1 MKGASSEQKEEKNP
15 MGWMGKLVGGTIGFA
30 LGGPLGAIFG
40 AAFGHAFDR
49 EAALGEAVD
58 NRQRLST
65 VEQNQLT
72 FFVAAFSMLAKLAQ
86 ADGRVSQAE
95 IDSIE
100 GIMETDLRLDPS
112 GRHAAINI
120 FRTALNAPG
129 TFTDFARQF
138 YGQFYNQPQM
148 LELMI
153 DIMLRVA
160 VSDGSI
166 TQGEEALIQSAV
178 DTFNFS
184 STRYEQLKS
193 QYVQTADSAYA
204 VLGCNPDDSDEQI
217 KRCYRHRVQEYHPDK
232 IAAKGLPDEFTRFAQ
247 DKFREIQEAW
257 ERIKTLRGI
266 K

>member
-1 MKGASSEQKEEKNP
+1 

-40 AAFGHAFDR
+40 AAFGHAFDTGTALETENPR
-49 EAALGEAVD
+49 E
-58 NRQRLST
+58 RLST
-65 VEQNQLT
+65 TEQHQLT

-86 ADGRVSQAE
+86 ADGQVTREE

-100 GIMETDLRLDPS
+100 GFMARDLRLDPQ
-112 GRHAAINI
+112 GRHAAVNI

-129 TFTDFARQF
+129 SFADFARQF
-138 YGQFYNQPQM
+138 DDLFHHQPQM

-153 DIMLRVA
+153 DILLRVA
-160 VSDGSI
+160 VSDGSM
-166 TQGEEALIQSAV
+166 TRGEETLILTAV
-178 DTFNFS
+178 DIFGFS
-184 STRYEQLKS
+184 MGRYEQLKA
-193 QYVQTADSAYA
+193 QYAPTDDKAYA
-204 VLGCNPDDSDEQI
+204 VLGCRPDDSDETV
-217 KRCYRHRVQEYHPDK
+217 KHCYRQKVQEYHPDK

-257 ERIKTLRGI
+257 DKIKTARGI

>member
-1 MKGASSEQKEEKNP
+1 

-40 AAFGHAFDR
+40 AAFGHAFDA
-49 EAALGEAVD
+49 ESAYD
-58 NRQRLST
+58 TSNHRQRLSPI
-65 VEQNQLT
+65 EQHQLT

-86 ADGRVSQAE
+86 ADGRVTKEE

-100 GIMETDLRLDPS
+100 GFMEKDLRLDS
-112 GRHAAINI
+112 QGRHAALNI

-129 TFTDFARQF
+129 SFSDFARQF

-153 DIMLRVA
+153 DILIRVA
-160 VSDGSI
+160 VSDGSM
-166 TQGEEALIQSAV
+166 TNGEEILIQSAV
-178 DTFNFS
+178 NTFSFS
-184 STRYEQLKS
+184 PQRYEQLKS
-193 QYVQTADSAYA
+193 QYVKTADTSYA
-204 VLGCNPDDSDEQI
+204 VLGCHPQDSDEQV
-217 KRCYRHRVQEYHPDK
+217 KRCYRQRVQEYHPDK

-257 ERIKTLRGI
+257 EKIKTARGI

>member
-1 MKGASSEQKEEKNP
+1 

-40 AAFGHAFDR
+40 AAFGHAFDKGS
-49 EAALGEAVD
+49 ELDVTG

-65 VEQNQLT
+65 VEQHQLT

-86 ADGRVSQAE
+86 ADGQVTREE
-95 IDSIE
+95 IDSVE
-100 GIMETDLRLDPS
+100 NFMQKDLGLNAES
-112 GRHAAINI
+112 RHAAVNI

-129 TFTDFARQF
+129 TFDDFAQQF
-138 YGQFYNQPQM
+138 YQQFRHQPQM

-153 DIMLRVA
+153 DILLRVA
-160 VSDGSI
+160 VADGSLAP
-166 TQGEEALIQSAV
+166 GEESLIRSAV
-178 DTFNFS
+178 NTFNFS
-184 STRYEQLKS
+184 NIRYEQMKS
-193 QYVQTADSAYA
+193 QYIQTADKAYA
-204 VLGCNPDDSDEQI
+204 VLGCRPDDTDDQV
-217 KRCYRHRVQEYHPDK
+217 KRCYRQRVQEYHPDK

-257 ERIKTLRGI
+257 EQVKAARGI